1 MVKRTQEPLMAAG
14 EGLLPIARRRRLPS
28 LNALR
33 AFEAAARHSSFR
45 AAADE
50 LSVTHSAISHQV
62 KALEQEF
69 GVPLFSRGGRE
80 VRLTEE
86 GQILS
91 PILRDAFDNILA
103 GVDLLRR
110 RQPSGSL
117 TVQVYV
123 TLAVK
128 WLLPR
133 LHDFSH
139 SHPDIQVALA
149 TSYTDW
155 SFADG
160 DVDAAIL
167 LVESRQSDLHYT
179 ALGKT
184 RFFPVCAPSLLKGR
198 HAIRSPED
206 LRHHRLLNVY
216 PARQDWVDW
225 LTAAGVPDFAPD
237 PAGPSFDN
245 YLLALEEAAAGAGV
259 SMATPAFVRD
269 DLDRGRLA
277 APFDLMIEGRASWY
291 FVCRRERKDEPR
303 IARFRDWI
311 LQTVRSYADEQAKE
325 SGIYIRRN

>member
-1 MVKRTQEPLMAAG
+1 MTTDRIEEM
-14 EGLLPIARRRRLPS
+14 RSRRLPS
-28 LNALR
+28 LSALR

-80 VRLTEE
+80 VKLTEE
-86 GQILS
+86 GRILY

-103 GVDLLRR
+103 GTDLLRR

-117 TVQVYV
+117 TIQVYV

-133 LHDFSH
+133 LHDFAQ
-139 SHPDIQVALA
+139 SHPEIQVALS

-155 SFADG
+155 SFARG

-167 LVESRQSDLHYT
+167 LVENRQSDLHYT
-179 ALGKT
+179 PLGKT
-184 RFFPVCAPSLLKGR
+184 RFFPVCAPSLLEGNTP
-198 HAIRSPED
+198 IQTPQD

-216 PARQDWVDW
+216 PARRDWVDW
-225 LTAAGVPDFAPD
+225 LTAAGIPDLAPD

-245 YLLALEEAAAGAGV
+245 YLLALEEAAAGSGV

-269 DLDRGRLA
+269 DLERGRLV
-277 APFDLMIEGRASWY
+277 APFDLMIDGRASWY

-311 LQTVRSYADEQAKE
+311 LRTVRSYADEQALRM
-325 SGIYIRRN
+325 G

>member
-1 MVKRTQEPLMAAG
+1 MVSSLHDKATTLADD
-14 EGLLPIARRRRLPS
+14 LLGNTRRRRLPS
-28 LNALR
+28 LSALR

-86 GQILS
+86 GRILY

-103 GVDLLRR
+103 GTDLLRR
-110 RQPSGSL
+110 RQPSGAL
-117 TVQVYV
+117 TIQVYV

-133 LHDFSH
+133 LHDFSQ
-139 SHPDIQVALA
+139 SYPDIQVALS

-155 SFADG
+155 TFARG
-160 DVDAAIL
+160 EVDAAIL
-167 LVESRQSDLHYT
+167 LIEGRQSDLHYT

-184 RFFPVCAPSLLKGR
+184 RFFPVCAPSLVTGD
-198 HAIRSPED
+198 HAIRTPED

-216 PARQDWVDW
+216 PARRDWVDW
-225 LTAAGVPDFAPD
+225 LTAAGIPDLAPD

-269 DLDRGRLA
+269 DLERGRLV

-291 FVCRRERKDEPR
+291 FVCRKERKDEPR

-311 LQTVRSYADEQAKE
+311 LQTVRSYADEQA
-325 SGIYIRRN
+325 RNAG